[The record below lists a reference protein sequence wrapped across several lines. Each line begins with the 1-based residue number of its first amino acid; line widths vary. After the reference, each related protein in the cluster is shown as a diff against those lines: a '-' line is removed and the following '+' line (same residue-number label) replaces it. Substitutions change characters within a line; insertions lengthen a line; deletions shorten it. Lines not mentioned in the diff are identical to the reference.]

1 MRVTTWLESNAAEV
15 LESDK
20 AEASRVRA
28 AQQLESEYRLAA
40 FAAESE
46 RSAQADVVERR
57 RVVGE
62 AKVQVAIAEGG
73 E

>member
-1 MRVTTWLESNAAEV
+1 MRVTEWLDSNATETVESNQTEAA
-15 LESDK
+15 
-20 AEASRVRA
+20 RVRA
-28 AQQLESEYRLAA
+28 AQQLEAEYRLAA

-46 RSAQADVVERR
+46 RSAQSDVLERR

-62 AKVQVAIAEGG
+62 AKVQVAIAEGC